1 MTQNTWDTASA
12 NADIKV
18 AAFAPNA
25 SLFLL
30 SNLTGC
36 TVEVFTEQQLFDE
49 YLLERSIATM
59 PQAIL
64 IEADTSGKNFKSI
77 EKLKKNPLLRGVVLV
92 VIAKERNKELFEK
105 ARALKVHD
113 FYALPYDPAIFAERL
128 SFLAQFKLIK
138 PSIEELGEQIKVSYK
153 LPLEKRVFD
162 VVFAGGLLLV
172 LLPLFAVVAIAIRL
186 ESPGPVVYK
195 SKRVGTGYRIFDFYK
210 FRSMRPD
217 ADKLLAQLA
226 KEKNQYAAE
235 ESGAAQSAFVK
246 LKDDPRIT
254 KIGSFIRNTSIDEL
268 PQLFNILIG
277 DMSTVGNRPLPLYEA
292 EQLTSNEWADRFL
305 APAGLTGLWQVSK
318 RGKLDMSERER
329 KKLDNFY
336 AQKHSF
342 WLDMKIL
349 FSTIP
354 AMFQKEKV

>member
-1 MTQNTWDTASA
+1 MIENSWDNSA
-12 NADIKV
+12 NSNTIRV

-25 SLFLL
+25 ALFKLNEL
-30 SNLTGC
+30 VGC
-36 TVEVFTEQQLFDE
+36 QVSVFTDQPSFDE
-49 YLLERSIATM
+49 YLLDRSLATM
-59 PQAIL
+59 PEALL
-64 IEADTSGKNFKSI
+64 IEADADGKNFGSI
-77 EKLKKNPLLRGVVLV
+77 DKLKKNPLLRGVVLI
-92 VIAKERNKELFEK
+92 VIAKERSKELFER

-113 FYALPYDPAIFAERL
+113 FYALPYDPAVFAERL
-128 SFLAQFKLIK
+128 SFLVKFKLIK

-153 LPLEKRVFD
+153 LPFEKRAFD
-162 VVFAGGLLLV
+162 VLFAGGLLLV
-172 LLPLFAVVAIAIRL
+172 LSPLFLLVAIAIRA
-186 ESPGPVVYK
+186 ESRGPIVYK
-195 SKRVGTGYRIFDFYK
+195 SKRVGTGYKIFDFYK

-235 ESGAAQSAFVK
+235 EAGATQSAFVK

-254 KIGSFIRNTSIDEL
+254 KIGAFIRNTSIDEL
-268 PQLFNILIG
+268 PQLFNILKG